1 MLIGSFELLFR
12 ARGYEGVAVDLA
24 VRVMQRHPDRL
35 TLVLEDKDILHEVQ
49 RTDLLV
55 AVGPHLDEVADTPLA
70 HPGQRGVVVVGVE
83 DDLGHPAPGRG
94 RRERGAGLFGFRGVR
109 AEGWELV
116 LEDRYLVG

>member
-35 TLVLEDKDILHEVQ
+35 TLVLEDKDVLHEVQ

-70 HPGQRGVVVVGVE
+70 HPGQRCVVVVGVE
-83 DDLGHPAPGRG
+83 DDLADTAPRRRG
-94 RRERGAGLFGFRGVR
+94 RERASPL
-109 AEGWELV
+109 
-116 LEDRYLVG
+116 